1 LALLSLLPSGAGGEI
16 RGMVVYGCP
25 QRAQMVMLE
34 ELCLTGKQ
42 SGYEKNK
49 SLPLWFLNKL
59 IYSTP
64 IGLLFALKTA

>member
-1 LALLSLLPSGAGGEI
+1 
-16 RGMVVYGCP
+16 
-25 QRAQMVMLE
+25 MVMLE